1 MLPELGLEYGLVRV
15 DLAALSP
22 ARFLGYEVKAD
33 ADTLR
38 RLPAQAHCYSAVLDR
53 CTLVAGARHLARG
66 QTLVP
71 IWWGLVL
78 ARGGAE
84 GVTLED
90 VRPAA
95 DNPSPNPGATLQL
108 LWRGELLA
116 LLEEV
121 GAARG
126 LRSAGKARLVA
137 RLLELMPGDVLRSR
151 VRAAV
156 CARGDWRADT
166 NV

>member
-22 ARFLGYEVKAD
+22 TRLHGYEVKAD

-66 QTLVP
+66 QDLVP
-71 IWWGLVL
+71 SWWGLVL
-78 ARGGAE
+78 ARSGAD

-90 VRPAA
+90 VRPAT
-95 DNPSPNPGATLQL
+95 DNPSPSPGATLQL
-108 LWRGELLA
+108 LWRAELLA
-116 LLEEV
+116 LLEEA
-121 GAARG
+121 GEARG
-126 LRSAGKARLVA
+126 LRSAGKAWLVA
-137 RLLELMPGDVLRSR
+137 RLLEVLPGDVLRSR
-151 VRAAV
+151 VREAV
-156 CARGDWRADT
+156 CVRSAWRADANT
-166 NV
+166 

>member
-1 MLPELGLEYGLVRV
+1 MLPEMGLEYGLVRV
-15 DLAALSP
+15 DLAALSS
-22 ARFLGYEVKAD
+22 ARFHGYEVKAN

-38 RLPAQAHCYSAVLDR
+38 RLPVQAHCYSAVLDR
-53 CTLVAGARHLARG
+53 CTLVAGAHHLARG

-71 IWWGLVL
+71 KWWGLVL
-78 ARGGAE
+78 ARGGAD

-95 DNPSPNPGATLQL
+95 DNPSPNPGATLHL
-108 LWRGELLA
+108 LWRVELLA
-116 LLEEV
+116 LLEKTGE
-121 GAARG
+121 ARG
-126 LRSAGKARLVA
+126 LRSTGKARLVA
-137 RLLELMPGDVLRSR
+137 RLLEVLPGDVLRSR

-156 CARGDWRADT
+156 CARGDWRADA